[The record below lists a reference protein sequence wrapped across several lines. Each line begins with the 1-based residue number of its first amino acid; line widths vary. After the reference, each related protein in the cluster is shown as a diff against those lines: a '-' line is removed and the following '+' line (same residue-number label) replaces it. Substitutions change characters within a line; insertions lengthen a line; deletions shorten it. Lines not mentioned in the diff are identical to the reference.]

1 MDRNYTPPATLL
13 AEAIQYPMDA
23 NWQDR
28 IINAYAKMA
37 RQARKATTHDHP

>member
-1 MDRNYTPPATLL
+1 MNYQPPATPL
-13 AEAIQYPMDA
+13 AEAIQYQMDG

-37 RQARKATTHDHP
+37 RHARKATTHDHP

>member
-1 MDRNYTPPATLL
+1 MDRNYTPPATPM

-23 NWQDR
+23 NWPDR

-37 RQARKATTHDHP
+37 RAAREKKNATN